1 MRGTRDSGKD
11 GGLVWFNWPT
21 RDQMVLPDSIVEAIL
36 AEVVNWFPCV
46 LSRLKIFPTDAVLE
60 SFTSIP
66 LFAAN
71 TAMVDDLVN
80 LVKPLTGADKRT

>member
-1 MRGTRDSGKD
+1 
-11 GGLVWFNWPT
+11 
-21 RDQMVLPDSIVEAIL
+21 MVLPDSIVEAIL

-80 LVKPLTGADKRT
+80 LVVNLVNTLDRRGQVDLGGSWLHQGAGDAQYAF